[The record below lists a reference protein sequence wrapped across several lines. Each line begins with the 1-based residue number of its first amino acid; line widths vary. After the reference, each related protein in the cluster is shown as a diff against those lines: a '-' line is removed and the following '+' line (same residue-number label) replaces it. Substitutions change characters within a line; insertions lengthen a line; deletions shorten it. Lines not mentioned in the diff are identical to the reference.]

1 MLKSHQMRKGVKR
14 DKETSRKK
22 ISPDH
27 HCIIWNQLF
36 HIWTDLFIKSFS
48 K

>member
-14 DKETSRKK
+14 DKEISRKK

-36 HIWTDLFIKSFS
+36 HIWTDRPVTW
-48 K
+48 